1 MVFNR
6 PIVIQKVDEET
17 EEWADLY
24 NLHANI
30 NKNKADNKYLSA
42 GAIQSKVNLVFEVR
56 YFKELEGIFTNTQ
69 LYRILYNGISYE
81 IVDYDDY
88 MLKHQTI
95 KFLGVS
101 Y

>member
-6 PIVIQKVDEET
+6 PISIEKINEET
-17 EEWADLY
+17 EEWSNLY
-24 NLHANI
+24 NLHASI
-30 NKNKADNKYLSA
+30 NKNTVDNKYLSA
-42 GAIQSKVNLVFEVR
+42 GAIQSKANLVFTVR
-56 YFKELEGIFTNTQ
+56 YFKALEDIFTNTQ
-69 LYRILYNGISYE
+69 LYRIVYNNKNYE

-88 MLKHQTI
+88 MLKHQTV

>member
-1 MVFNR
+1 MVFNI
-6 PIVIQKVDEET
+6 PIIIQKINEDT
-17 EEWADLY
+17 EEWSNLY
-24 NLHANI
+24 KLHANI
-30 NKNKADNKYLSA
+30 NKNKADNKYLSS

-56 YFKELEGIFTNTQ
+56 YFKELSEIFANTQ
-69 LYRILYNGISYE
+69 LYRITYNGINYE

-88 MLKHQTI
+88 KLKHQTV